1 MEDPVEGP
9 DRLQGVGKNIKAM
22 GWTLQTPSHLPGL
35 GKKDLKERE
44 IIHGAEPAAS
54 DGTVEN
60 PTKLFPKPLR
70 CDTPEGGSMLAD
82 RLSRGLVDGEL
93 ELSSQADTPQETQGV
108 FGEHLRITYPD
119 PPGSQV
125 PETPCRVD
133 EVGRILPE
141 RDAQRVDRE
150 VPPSQVLDDTP
161 SAERSDI
168 HLHSLPSP
176 GKHDPLDPLGEADQS
191 AVKGSLEGCTQRSGV
206 GRDQVDVEGLWT
218 FEEGVTHKPADEVD
232 REQVP
237 FCGQPSRL
245 SQQGMI
251 AHGEQDP
258 SNALVHRLTLR
269 EAAQGCQHGGSP
281 LGTPKTA

>member
-1 MEDPVEGP
+1 MVFACSKEEGCLAQEEFRQSMEDPVEGL

-60 PTKLFPKPLR
+60 PKKLFPKQLR
-70 CDTPEGGSMLAD
+70 CATPEG
-82 RLSRGLVDGEL
+82 
-93 ELSSQADTPQETQGV
+93 
-108 FGEHLRITYPD
+108 
-119 PPGSQV
+119 
-125 PETPCRVD
+125 
-133 EVGRILPE
+133 
-141 RDAQRVDRE
+141 DAQRVDRE
-150 VPPSQVLDDTP
+150 APPSQILDDTP

-206 GRDQVDVEGLWT
+206 GRDQVDVKGLWT
-218 FEEGVTHKPADEVD
+218 FEEGVTHNPADEVD